1 MVNFVV
7 FHQPLDI
14 LNRFSQDM
22 DVLVLEKARFRL
34 KKGHIQLFFGL
45 FGPFQEYSGTKQ
57 DSFVLL
63 FSERCPLRAISYT
76 VPTQKAQKQL
86 KIACF
91 TWFSTIFD
99 DVGLQKDQRRHLIIN
114 DTS

>member
-22 DVLVLEKARFRL
+22 DFLVLEKARFRL
-34 KKGHIQLFFGL
+34 QKGHFQLFFGL

-63 FSERCPLRAISYT
+63 FSERCPLRAVSYT
-76 VPTQKAQKQL
+76 VPTQKSPKPAENSL
-86 KIACF
+86 F
-91 TWFSTIFD
+91 YVVFYNF
-99 DVGLQKDQRRHLIIN
+99 
-114 DTS
+114 